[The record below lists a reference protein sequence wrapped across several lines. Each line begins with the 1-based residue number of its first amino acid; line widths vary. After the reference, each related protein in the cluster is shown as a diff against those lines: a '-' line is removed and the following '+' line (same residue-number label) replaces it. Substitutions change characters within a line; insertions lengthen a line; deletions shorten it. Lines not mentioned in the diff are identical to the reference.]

1 MPRFF
6 VSDLSGDTAH
16 VTGPD
21 ALHLAK
27 VHRAKQGELFTL
39 CDGKGTDYTCEAQSV
54 ASDCVMFRVISSCPS
69 ASEPTVA
76 ITLYQA
82 LPKGDK
88 LDFICEKA
96 VELGVTR
103 IVPVLT
109 HRCVSR
115 PDGKSFENKRVR
127 YNRICFEA
135 AKQSGRGIIPEVSP
149 LLMFE
154 EAVKEMAEADLP
166 LLFYEK
172 SEQPLKTLLSRP
184 FYTGAVMVGSEGG
197 FEESEVEAA
206 RKAGIFSASLGPR
219 ILRCETAPL
228 AVLSAILYETD
239 NF

>member
-6 VSDLSGDTAH
+6 VNDIGGDAARI
-16 VTGPD
+16 TGPD

-27 VHRAKQGELFTL
+27 VHRAKPGDIFTL
-39 CDGKGTDYTCEAQSV
+39 CDAKGTDYTCEVQSV
-54 ASDCVMFRVISSCPS
+54 AADCVMFRVISACPS

-76 ITLYQA
+76 VTLYQA

-88 LDFICEKA
+88 FDFICEKA

-115 PDGKSFENKRVR
+115 PDKKSFENKRVR

-135 AKQSGRGIIPEVSP
+135 SKQSGRGIIPEVSF
-149 LLMFE
+149 LLTFE
-154 EAVKEMAEADLP
+154 EAVKEMVEADLP

-172 SEQPLKTLLSRP
+172 SSQPLKSLLCRT
-184 FYTGAVMVGSEGG
+184 FQTVAAMVGSEGG

-206 RKAGIFSASLGPR
+206 GQAGILSASLGPR